1 MPACHRGRTTPQC
14 LGWDF
19 PLKVFSRAQALLG
32 TLVTLDL
39 YDQLPQ
45 ARANQAATA
54 AFAVIR
60 EISHC
65 MSAHDPRSD
74 LGRISRAQPGE
85 MLCVNPHTVTVL
97 KAAIYWH
104 HLSAGAF
111 HPVRA
116 AQILQ
121 RQSKRPALAT
131 PHVTSDELHDLQL
144 QSDNRLRVCQPV
156 ALDLGGIAK
165 GYAVDQAL
173 AVLQAY
179 GLTRARINA
188 GGDIG
193 LLGSGHQNVAIRHA
207 HLDLRDRIL
216 QRSRMQHGAIATS
229 VAAIDGSD
237 FIPTTHKEQT
247 TWRSATVWARDCMTA
262 DVLTKWALQSSLLCP
277 LLRSTLRR
285 NGARM
290 WRSA

>member
-1 MPACHRGRTTPQC
+1 MTIY
-14 LGWDF
+14 
-19 PLKVFSRAQALLG
+19 SRAQALLG
-32 TLVTLDL
+32 TLVTMDL
-39 YDQLPQ
+39 PDHLPHD
-45 ARANQAATA
+45 RADEAVAA

-193 LLGSGHQNVAIRHA
+193 LLGTGHQNVAIRHA
-207 HLDLRDRIL
+207 HQGPRDHLL
-216 QRSRMQHGAIATS
+216 QRSRLTAGGIATS
-229 VAAIDGSD
+229 VAAVDGSTVRVRHVYSGREQSID
-237 FIPTTHKEQT
+237 TVDALVVSGGHRAEDALVHAVRERYPTLHTIEIGRAH
-247 TWRSATVWARDCMTA
+247 V
-262 DVLTKWALQSSLLCP
+262 
-277 LLRSTLRR
+277 
-285 NGARM
+285 
-290 WRSA
+290 